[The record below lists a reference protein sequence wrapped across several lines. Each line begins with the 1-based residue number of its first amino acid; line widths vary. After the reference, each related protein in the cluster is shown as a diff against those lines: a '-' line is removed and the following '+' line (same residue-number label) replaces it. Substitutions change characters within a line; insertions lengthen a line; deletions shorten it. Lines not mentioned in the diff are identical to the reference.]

1 MSQNLEDGEDTAL
14 RSPHPYPPNAS
25 ESNNAQ
31 DQAQLEVLD
40 GSEAI
45 FNMYL
50 EMSLREDKERVEGW
64 NQDAKSILLFSGLF
78 SATVAA
84 ALGSA
89 VDPAVGPQDLSAGY
103 LSLIYQTIS
112 LVVPHT
118 ADQVLNFI
126 DDDTWNN
133 FEEGF
138 KTSDS
143 FALFQLVKTLWY
155 SSLVISLTCALLA
168 ILSQQWARGYLKAV
182 RQRNA
187 PYYQARNRE
196 FLAEGINDSGIA
208 LLVDAMWTSLQLS
221 FMLFVLGLLMLFF
234 NNQDNTTFIIVL
246 AWSLI
251 WICLYLWM
259 SMAGYQ
265 RKNSPYPTPLS
276 SLGHRFFRDRHT
288 QAASSDPVEGTLKT
302 TEESA
307 RRLLQGL
314 DDGPILKRTFK
325 SLNQDHEFE
334 RFFAGIPDFCDS
346 RAVINP
352 VGLLLELNDK
362 QKLSQALIGL
372 MHRTVTSHLI
382 SEPTRQQRINICAR
396 AIDALPA
403 LVSWSILRRAFGER
417 EGLLR
422 SVDSGSAILPMGGV
436 RNSDPRSAFYV
447 RCIVAIVIARGQ
459 VYGDRWLGLT
469 SQFLTSDMKVWD
481 GISRFTLRGYLE
493 HGYSALLANL
503 IFITRTILR
512 FHSDHSQNVLS
523 DVSSRTLREVLS
535 NIDVRLASPEM
546 QREYCRLWND
556 LVQKAQ
562 DGTSSHTP
570 TIATEILRRLRKS
583 YVALHESTDASLFYT
598 SPDDDD
604 LFPLLGSSYPSCNI
618 HNHRT
623 SPQTQ
628 PPTTVNRT
636 SPRSPRLSLSA
647 PQNTIPQNVVA
658 GATEDAN
665 EVSLTAEATPDLV
678 VTPSPPPPL
687 RPPLGTQPSVEIP
700 PTVHEG
706 HGQNEESHSIV
717 VDSPQLS
724 TSDPSVAQSDRIS
737 SNLETPSFTPDTG
750 PSAAVPNTDVTSL

>member
-1 MSQNLEDGEDTAL
+1 MSQNLEYGDDGAL
-14 RSPHPYPPNAS
+14 QSLHHYPPNVS
-25 ESNNAQ
+25 ESNDAQ
-31 DQAQLEVLD
+31 DQAQLEVID

-50 EMSLREDKERVEGW
+50 EMSLRVDKEMVESW

-84 ALGSA
+84 ALGSG
-89 VDPAVGPQDLSAGY
+89 VDPAVGPQDLSAAY
-103 LSLIYQTIS
+103 LALIYQIVS
-112 LVVPHT
+112 LVYPLQSGLVS
-118 ADQVLNFI
+118 NFTI
-126 DDDTWNN
+126 DTNTLNN
-133 FEEGF
+133 FEQGF
-138 KTSDS
+138 KNSDS
-143 FALFQLVKTLWY
+143 FAHFQLVNTLWY

-168 ILSQQWARGYLKAV
+168 ILSQQWARRYLMAV
-182 RQRNA
+182 RQRDA
-187 PYYQARNRE
+187 PYNQARIRE
-196 FLAEGINDSGIA
+196 FLAEGIHDSGIA
-208 LLVDAMWTSLQLS
+208 LLVDAMWTSHQLS
-221 FMLFVLGLLMLFF
+221 FVLFILGLLRLFF
-234 NNQDNTTFIIVL
+234 NNQDNMTFFIVL
-246 AWSLI
+246 AWSLF

-259 SMAGYQ
+259 SMAGFL
-265 RKNSPYPTPLS
+265 RKNSPYSTPLS
-276 SLGHRFFRDRHT
+276 SLVHRFSRLTLAFVAPYRHT
-288 QAASSDPVEGTLKT
+288 QAQAASSNRVEGTLNLRKT

-314 DDGPILKRTFK
+314 DGRTLKWTFK

-346 RAVINP
+346 RAVIDP
-352 VGLLLELNDK
+352 VGLLLELNDDE

-396 AIDALPA
+396 AIDAVPA
-403 LVSWSILRRAFGER
+403 LVSWSILRRAFGEW

-422 SVDSGSAILPMGGV
+422 SVDSGSAILRMGGD
-436 RNSDPRSAFYV
+436 RNSDPRTAFYA

-459 VYGDRWLGLT
+459 VYGDRWESLT
-469 SQFLTSDMKVWD
+469 TQFLTSDMKVWD
-481 GISRFTLRGYLE
+481 GISRFTLCGYLE

-512 FHSDHSQNVLS
+512 FHSSHSQNVLS

-546 QREYCRLWND
+546 QREYCRLWDD
-556 LVQKAQ
+556 LVQMAQ

-583 YVALHESTDASLFYT
+583 YVALHESTDTSLFYT

-604 LFPLLGSSYPSCNI
+604 LFPLLGSSYPLCNI

-628 PPTTVNRT
+628 PPTTTNST

-665 EVSLTAEATPDLV
+665 EVSLPAEATPGLAV
-678 VTPSPPPPL
+678 ASSAPTAPHFPL
-687 RPPLGTQPSVEIP
+687 DTQPSVEIP
-700 PTVHEG
+700 PTVQEDH
-706 HGQNEESHSIV
+706 
-717 VDSPQLS
+717 DAP
-724 TSDPSVAQSDRIS
+724 VAQSDRIS
-737 SNLETPSFTPDTG
+737 SKLESPSFTPDAG
-750 PSAAVPNTDVTSL
+750 PSAAVPNTNI

>member
-1 MSQNLEDGEDTAL
+1 MSQNLEDGDDTAL
-14 RSPHPYPPNAS
+14 RSLHPYPPNAS
-25 ESNNAQ
+25 ESNDAQ

-50 EMSLREDKERVEGW
+50 EMSLREDKERVESW

-89 VDPAVGPQDLSAGY
+89 VNPAVGPQDLSAGY

-112 LVVPHT
+112 LVVAHT
-118 ADQVLNFI
+118 AHQVLNFI

-143 FALFQLVKTLWY
+143 VALFQLVNTLWY

-168 ILSQQWARGYLKAV
+168 ILSQQWARRYLTAV
-182 RQRNA
+182 RQRDA
-187 PYYQARNRE
+187 PYNQARNRE
-196 FLAEGINDSGIA
+196 FLANGIQDSGIA
-208 LLVDAMWTSLQLS
+208 LLVDAMWTSHQLS
-221 FMLFVLGLLMLFF
+221 FMLFILGLLMLFF

-276 SLGHRFFRDRHT
+276 SLGHRFSRQERSP
-288 QAASSDPVEGTLKT
+288 ASGAHRRNQQYDMNTRNT
-302 TEESA
+302 TEEST
-307 RRLLQGL
+307 RRLLQGP
-314 DDGPILKRTFK
+314 DGPILKWTFK

-352 VGLLLELNDK
+352 VGLLLELDDK

-372 MHRTVTSHLI
+372 MHRTMTSHLI
-382 SEPTRQQRINICAR
+382 SEPTRQQRINICVR
-396 AIDALPA
+396 AIDALPD
-403 LVSWSILRRAFGER
+403 LVSSILRRAFGER

-422 SVDSGSAILPMGGV
+422 SVDSGSAILPMDGD

-459 VYGDRWLGLT
+459 VYGDRWSGLT
-469 SQFLTSDMKVWD
+469 SQFLTSDMEVWD

-598 SPDDDD
+598 SPNDDD

-628 PPTTVNRT
+628 LPTTANRT
-636 SPRSPRLSLSA
+636 SPRSPRLSLSS

-665 EVSLTAEATPDLV
+665 EVSLPAEATPGLAV
-678 VTPSPPPPL
+678 APSAPTAPRSPL
-687 RPPLGTQPSVEIP
+687 DTQPSVEIP
-700 PTVHEG
+700 PTVQEDH
-706 HGQNEESHSIV
+706 
-717 VDSPQLS
+717 DAP
-724 TSDPSVAQSDRIS
+724 VAQSDRIS
-737 SNLETPSFTPDTG
+737 SNLESASFTPDAG
-750 PSAAVPNTDVTSL
+750 PSPAVPNTNIRGG